1 MNNVMIKID
10 GRDALPLRAI
20 PYVTNWQESPDS
32 LVRVLAAPKTKK
44 FCGKNIRIKHSELF
58 AYRADD
64 EGNYAQINHKQWERS
79 VLAIDNLT
87 GNFKANEREGEL
99 YGNHDAWRTAA
110 VLILPDNAFIWL
122 DEFQAWY
129 SRTRQPEI
137 NSDNLSDAPT
147 DDDVEQQSDM
157 LDFVQCFPAEI
168 ESRLWRYSSDFASTA
183 QRKEDEPPAPAT
195 PIGTNESGKMLAA
208 PASILPPI
216 PKQRF
221 QEQEILRVIHEL
233 GHDPK
238 ALPRDV
244 PGVNGVKAAV
254 RGRLNI
260 PSNTFRSLGVFD
272 KAWERLSSTGDIWK
286 HK

>member
-44 FCGKNIRIKHSELF
+44 FRGKNIRIKHSELF

-79 VLAIDNLT
+79 VLAIDNLS

-183 QRKEDEPPAPAT
+183 QRQEDELPAPT
-195 PIGTNESGKMLAA
+195 THPGTNERDETPATTADWVEAA
-208 PASILPPI
+208 RTVALECIARHKAPDLFPNQVDVCGHVA
-216 PKQRF
+216 K
-221 QEQEILRVIHEL
+221 ILRQTKIFGSQGKPL
-233 GHDPK
+233 RSSYIQRNAIQGDWWK
-238 ALPRDV
+238 ANKP
-244 PGVNGVKAAV
+244 
-254 RGRLNI
+254 
-260 PSNTFRSLGVFD
+260 
-272 KAWERLSSTGDIWK
+272 
-286 HK
+286 